1 MELAGVFQSA
11 IRNPE
16 SPIEMSTADLIHTID
31 KLASPKVAVVG
42 DLILDHYVFG
52 NVSRISPEAPIPV
65 LHVQREEDRL
75 GGAAN
80 VAANILSMGGRAAL
94 VGVIADDEPGG
105 RFRKLCKLT
114 PGLALNAVNS
124 KQRPTVLK
132 TRMVSQN
139 QQMLRVDRESAS
151 QLGQDELE
159 SVMRR
164 AGDALKGVGAVVL
177 SDYAKG
183 VITPESAR
191 TIIKAARAAKVPVIV
206 DPKGRDYSRYKGAT
220 AITPNRAEAEAATG
234 VDCSTLEGVQHAG
247 RKLATELG
255 LDAAVITLSAQ
266 GVAVV
271 PRKGEMAHFPA
282 QARSVYDV
290 TGAGDTFIAAFAM
303 AVATGADFN
312 TSARLA
318 NYAGGLKVGRFG
330 AVAITREELRRSVIS
345 AHEGYDHA
353 GKVLD
358 VAQLADALV
367 AHRKR
372 GERIV
377 FTNGC
382 FDLLHQGHVTYLNFC
397 RGQGDIVVIGL
408 NSDTSVRR
416 LKGPTRPLN
425 DGEARARV
433 LAALADVHYV
443 TVFEEDTPES
453 LIRTVAPDVLVK
465 GEDWSGKTVAGAKF
479 VESRGGKVV
488 FAPFVQGKSTT
499 SLIEKAKSGKNKSKP

>member
-1 MELAGVFQSA
+1 
-11 IRNPE
+11 
-16 SPIEMSTADLIHTID
+16 MSTTDLIHTID
-31 KLASPKVAVVG
+31 TLASPRVAVIG

-80 VAANILSMGGRAAL
+80 VAANILGMGGRAEL
-94 VGVIADDEPGG
+94 VGVIADDEPGT
-105 RFRKLCKLT
+105 RFRALCRDAKGLT
-114 PGLALNAVNS
+114 LRHVNS
-124 KQRPTVLK
+124 LSRPTVLK

-139 QQMLRVDRESAS
+139 QQMLRVDRESAAA
-151 QLGQDELE
+151 LGHDELAR
-159 SVMRR
+159 VTALATR
-164 AGDALKGVGAVVL
+164 AVRGAGAVVL

-183 VITPESAR
+183 VITPQSAQAVIR
-191 TIIKAARAAKVPVIV
+191 AARAAKVPVIV
-206 DPKGRDYSRYKGAT
+206 DPKGRDYSRYRGAT
-220 AITPNRAEAEAATG
+220 AITPPRAEAAPATG
-234 VDCSTLEGVQHAG
+234 LDCTGLDGVERAG
-247 RKLATELG
+247 RKLARELG
-255 LDAAVITLSAQ
+255 LEAAVITLSAQ

-271 PRKGEMAHFPA
+271 PRKGAMTHFGA
-282 QARSVYDV
+282 QARGVYDV
-290 TGAGDTFIAAFAM
+290 TGAGDTFIATFAM
-303 AVATGADFN
+303 AVAGGADFA
-312 TSARLA
+312 TAARLA

-330 AVAITREELRRSVIS
+330 AVAITRQELRQAVIG

-358 VAQLADALV
+358 VPHLVNALAR
-367 AHRKR
+367 HRKR

-408 NSDTSVRR
+408 NSDASVRR

-425 DGEARARV
+425 DAEARARV

-443 TVFEEDTPES
+443 TVFDDDTPEQ
-453 LIRTVAPDVLVK
+453 LIRAVAPDVLVK
-465 GEDWSGKTVAGAKF
+465 GEDWAGKTVAGAGF
-479 VESRGGKVV
+479 VQSRGGKVV

-499 SLIEKAKSGKNKSKP
+499 GLIAKAQSGARRAAAKAR

>member
-1 MELAGVFQSA
+1 
-11 IRNPE
+11 
-16 SPIEMSTADLIHTID
+16 MSTADLIHTID
-31 KLASPKVAVVG
+31 DLASPKVAVVG

-80 VAANILSMGGRAAL
+80 VAANILSMGGRASL
-94 VGVIADDEPGG
+94 VGVIADDEPGS
-105 RFRKLCKLT
+105 RFRGLCSNT
-114 PGLALNAVNS
+114 EGLSLHAVNS
-124 KQRPTVLK
+124 RHRPTVLK

-139 QQMLRVDRESAS
+139 QQMLRVDRESSTALS
-151 QLGQDELE
+151 SDELAE
-159 SVMRR
+159 VMRR
-164 AGDALKGVGAVVL
+164 ATAALKGAGAAVL

-183 VITPESAR
+183 VITPGSAQ
-191 TIIKAARAAKVPVIV
+191 TIIRAARAARVPVIV

-234 VDCSTLEGVQHAG
+234 LDCSTLEGVERAG
-247 RKLATELG
+247 RKLAADLG
-255 LDAAVITLSAQ
+255 LEVAVITLSAQ

-271 PRKGEMAHFPA
+271 PRKGELAHFPA
-282 QARSVYDV
+282 QARGVYDV
-290 TGAGDTFIAAFAM
+290 TGAGDTFIATFAM
-303 AVATGADFN
+303 AMAAGADFN

-318 NYAGGLKVGRFG
+318 NYAGGIKVGRFG
-330 AVAITREELRRSVIS
+330 AVAVTREELRRSVIS

-353 GKVLD
+353 GKVLERS
-358 VAQLADALV
+358 QLADALES
-367 AHRKR
+367 HRKR

-408 NSDTSVRR
+408 NSDASVRR
-416 LKGPTRPLN
+416 LKGPSRPLN
-425 DGEARARV
+425 DAEGRARV

-443 TVFEEDTPES
+443 TVFEEDTPEA
-453 LIRTVAPDVLVK
+453 LIRAVMPDVLVK

-499 SLIEKAKSGKNKSKP
+499 SLIEKAKSGPERGARKGKGAARKR

>member
-1 MELAGVFQSA
+1 
-11 IRNPE
+11 
-16 SPIEMSTADLIHTID
+16 MSTSDLIHTID
-31 KLASPKVAVVG
+31 ALASPKVAVVG

-80 VAANILSMGGRAAL
+80 VAANILSMGGRANL
-94 VGVIADDEPGG
+94 VGVISDDEPGA
-105 RFRKLCKLT
+105 RFRGLCKAT
-114 PGLALNAVNS
+114 GALALHEVNS
-124 KQRPTVLK
+124 RKRPTVLK

-139 QQMLRVDRESAS
+139 QQMLRVDRESSGNLAS
-151 QLGQDELE
+151 DELAE
-159 SVMRR
+159 VMRK
-164 AGDALKGVGAVVL
+164 AGAALKGAGAIVL

-183 VITPESAR
+183 VITPESAQV
-191 TIIKAARAAKVPVIV
+191 IIKAARAAKVPVIV

-220 AITPNRAEAEAATG
+220 AITPNRSEAEAATG
-234 VDCSTLEGVQHAG
+234 MDCGDLAGVERAG
-247 RKLATELG
+247 RKLAVDLG
-255 LDAAVITLSAQ
+255 LEAAVITLSAQ
-266 GVAVV
+266 GVAVI

-282 QARSVYDV
+282 QARGVYDV
-290 TGAGDTFIAAFAM
+290 TGAGDTFIATFAM
-303 AVATGADFN
+303 AVAAGADFN

-330 AVAITREELRRSVIS
+330 AVAITREELRRAVIS

-358 VAQLADALV
+358 VSQLQDALV

-408 NSDTSVRR
+408 NSDASVRR

-425 DGEARARV
+425 DAEARARV

-443 TVFEEDTPES
+443 TVFQDDTPEQ
-453 LIRTVAPDVLVK
+453 LIRAVAPDVLVK

-488 FAPFVQGKSTT
+488 FAPFVQGKSTS
-499 SLIEKAKSGKNKSKP
+499 SLIEKAKSGPTSPARKSRKQP